1 MTRSLCFSD
10 ESAKPLNMSITS
22 FPLRALIVTII
33 SIFGLIP
40 LCLAQDKSTHQRFSD
55 DLLILHGL
63 AMHGEPAL
71 PAGFTHFPYANAE
84 ASKGGRIILGQQG
97 SFDSLNPFIVIGVA
111 PDTAPRFVLQSLMTR
126 SLDEPFTLYPLL
138 AKAVRVSP
146 DRNNV
151 VFEIDPSASFS
162 DGRPV
167 TSADVLFSFE
177 ALKTHGKPFHRSSL
191 SRVKKANIINTKTIH
206 FDLGGSGDREL
217 PLILGTMPIFAAHTL
232 SMETFKEPSLKPLI
246 GSGPYLLED
255 IKPGER
261 IVLKKRSDFWAKDLP
276 VTRGQFN
283 FDEIRY
289 DYFRDA
295 NTLFEAFKTGL
306 VDYRVESDPGRW
318 ASLYDFPRLNEGK
331 VTREVVPNRLPKGMS
346 GFVFNTRRP
355 LFQDIQVR
363 EALSLMFD
371 FEWANRNLY
380 HGLFRRSVSYFD
392 GADLSARNKP
402 ADDRERAL
410 LEPFLS
416 SVRPEI
422 IDGNLGLMSN
432 DGSGRDR
439 DVARKALD
447 LLNKAGWTV
456 RDEKLR
462 RITGDD
468 VFSFELLVTSR
479 QQERLALN
487 YAMSLSRI
495 GIDVK
500 VRLTDDAQFWRRLSN
515 FDFDM
520 IQWTWPVS
528 PSPGNEQ
535 RNRWGSAAAARQG
548 SLNYA
553 GVNSLA
559 IDTMMDAM
567 LKSQKR
573 EDFAASI
580 RALDRLLVSGSYVVP
595 LFQAPDLWLSY
606 DAQLKRPGYT
616 PLFGPAL
623 ELWWRSQPEQGRIVQ

>member
-1 MTRSLCFSD
+1 
-10 ESAKPLNMSITS
+10 MSITS
-22 FPLRALIVTII
+22 RLEPILYALISLVMLTQVCAAQI
-33 SIFGLIP
+33 SP
-40 LCLAQDKSTHQRFSD
+40 AQDQPQKSMPVREADVF
-55 DLLILHGL
+55 IPLHGL

-71 PAGFTHFPYANAE
+71 STGFSHFPYANPE
-84 ASKGGRIILGQQG
+84 ARKGGRIILGQQG
-97 SFDSLNPFIVIGVA
+97 SFDSLNPFVVVGVA
-111 PDTAPRFVLQSLMTR
+111 PDAAPRYVLQSLMTR

-138 AKAVRVSP
+138 AKTVQLSA
-146 DRNNV
+146 DRTIV
-151 VFEIDPSASFS
+151 VFQLNQNATFS

-191 SRVKKANIINTKTIH
+191 SRVKTAHIMDSLTVR

-217 PLILGTMPIFAAHTL
+217 PLILGTMPIFASHTL
-232 SMETFKEPSLKPLI
+232 SLETFKEPSLKPLI
-246 GSGPYLLED
+246 GSGPYAFEE
-255 IKPGER
+255 IKPGEK
-261 IVLKKRSDFWAKDLP
+261 IVLKKRSDFWAHDLP

-331 VTREVVPNRLPKGMS
+331 VTREVVVNRLPKGMS

-355 LFQDIQVR
+355 IFQDTRVR

-371 FEWANRNLY
+371 FEWVNRNLY
-380 HGLFRRSVSYFD
+380 HGLFRRSISYFD

-402 ADDRERAL
+402 ADPREREL
-410 LEPFLS
+410 LAPYLAS
-416 SVRPEI
+416 IRPDVQE
-422 IDGNLGLMSN
+422 GKLEVMTN

-447 LLNKAGWTV
+447 LFNAAGWSV

-462 RITGDD
+462 RGED

-500 VRLTDDAQFWRRLSN
+500 VRLTDDAQFWRRLSS

-535 RNRWGSAAAARQG
+535 RNRWGTAAAARQG

-553 GVNSLA
+553 GVSSPA
-559 IDTMMDAM
+559 IDAMMDQM

-573 EDFAASI
+573 EDFAASV
-580 RALDRLLVSGSYVVP
+580 RALDRLLVSGFYVVP

-606 DAQLKRPGYT
+606 DAQLRRPGYT

-623 ELWWRSQPEQGRIVQ
+623 ELWWRSPSEQGRIVQ